1 MIGHASAVIADK
13 VNSVSRLLPLPLIV
27 ISLIA
32 AAPGF
37 LPAQADSSG
46 CSSELCNLVASGR
59 LEDLRWPDFSDYRT
73 RLQGLY
79 EPSGYA
85 LAWIDHGDPTPAAK
99 SMIEIL
105 QDANAKG
112 LNSED
117 YDGSL
122 WPGRLVALGLT
133 GEPKSEVAPFDP
145 ARFDLALSV
154 CVMRYASDLHFGKI
168 NPGLLH
174 NAFDLDREKPDHEE
188 NDMASFVRDRLT
200 GAANAKAVLD
210 GIEPP
215 FEGYRRT
222 LVVLQK
228 YLALAKDWNP
238 EPLPPTA
245 KPVDPGKAYPA
256 AAQLA
261 NILLHFGDLP
271 ADALLPSDANLYAG
285 MLVDAVKRFQARHGL
300 DADGRIG
307 KATLDELN
315 TPIDHRIRQL
325 QLTLERW
332 RWAPHDFSVP
342 PIVVN
347 IPEFQLRALDRD
359 FHTELGMK
367 VVVGKAYHHQTPV
380 FASEM
385 TSVGFRPYWDVP
397 LSIQRAE
404 LVPKIAHDR
413 SYLAENNFE
422 VVNAKREVV
431 STGDVDDAL
440 LARLRALQLY
450 IRQVPGPKN
459 SLGLIKFVFPNQYDV
474 YMHDTPVTELFA
486 QTRRDF
492 SHGCIRLEKPEQL
505 AAWVL
510 RDKPEWTPE
519 RINDAAHGEK
529 TFEVR
534 LSRPIPV
541 LIVYATAVALA
552 NGEVRFLED
561 IYGLDAQLEQ
571 LLAKG
576 YPYSPSQHSP
586 SQHSPSQHSPE

>member
-1 MIGHASAVIADK
+1 
-13 VNSVSRLLPLPLIV
+13 
-27 ISLIA
+27 
-32 AAPGF
+32 
-37 LPAQADSSG
+37 
-46 CSSELCNLVASGR
+46 
-59 LEDLRWPDFSDYRT
+59 
-73 RLQGLY
+73 
-79 EPSGYA
+79 
-85 LAWIDHGDPTPAAK
+85 
-99 SMIEIL
+99 
-105 QDANAKG
+105 
-112 LNSED
+112 
-117 YDGSL
+117 
-122 WPGRLVALGLT
+122 
-133 GEPKSEVAPFDP
+133 
-145 ARFDLALSV
+145 
-154 CVMRYASDLHFGKI
+154 
-168 NPGLLH
+168 
-174 NAFDLDREKPDHEE
+174 
-188 NDMASFVRDRLT
+188 
-200 GAANAKAVLD
+200 
-210 GIEPP
+210 
-215 FEGYRRT
+215 
-222 LVVLQK
+222 
-228 YLALAKDWNP
+228 
-238 EPLPPTA
+238 
-245 KPVDPGKAYPA
+245 
-256 AAQLA
+256 
-261 NILLHFGDLP
+261 
-271 ADALLPSDANLYAG
+271 
-285 MLVDAVKRFQARHGL
+285 
-300 DADGRIG
+300 
-307 KATLDELN
+307 
-315 TPIDHRIRQL
+315 
-325 QLTLERW
+325 
-332 RWAPHDFSVP
+332 
-342 PIVVN
+342 
-347 IPEFQLRALDRD
+347 
-359 FHTELGMK
+359 MK